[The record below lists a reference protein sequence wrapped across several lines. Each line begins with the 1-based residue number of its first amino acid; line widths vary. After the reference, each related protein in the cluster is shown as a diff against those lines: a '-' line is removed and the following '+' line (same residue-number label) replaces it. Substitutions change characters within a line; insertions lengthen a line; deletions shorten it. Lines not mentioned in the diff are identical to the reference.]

1 MNVKINFFFTI
12 TIGILLGLFLP
23 LGIYSSLS
31 HAFIRLSY
39 LSLIPF
45 LIFSIPLGI
54 ENIIENKTLKNSL
67 AKQFIMEF

>member
-1 MNVKINFFFTI
+1 MNVKINFFFTLL
-12 TIGILLGLFLP
+12 IGIFLGLFFP

-54 ENIIENKTLKNSL
+54 ENIIENKNFKNFL
-67 AKQFIMEF
+67 VKPFIMEF